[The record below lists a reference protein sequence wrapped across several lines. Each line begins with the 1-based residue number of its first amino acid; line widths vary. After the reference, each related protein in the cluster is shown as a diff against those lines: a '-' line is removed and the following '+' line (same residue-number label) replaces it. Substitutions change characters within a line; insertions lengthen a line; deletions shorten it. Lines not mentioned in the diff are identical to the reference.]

1 MITLTFSQKNGRTC
15 LAIAM
20 MKNSLASKQGLLA
33 PKTAPL
39 GATLLT
45 KPYDQQRNLM
55 CLLILPIY
63 SLPCPFLSLL
73 FNCSLLLSRTQIS
86 ESTWSYLSYQC
97 SSNLQFPR
105 WRCFHQA
112 ILRSSLVFL
121 WSPKSPFKRLFKGT
135 KTSFLK
141 RLTKYGKLL
150 LK

>member
-97 SSNLQFPR
+97 SSN
-105 WRCFHQA
+105 FHQA

-121 WSPKSPFKRLFKGT
+121 WSTKSPFKRLFKGT

-150 LK
+150 LQ